1 MAMKRLQQLGSQLSS
16 SISPNPDETETMA
29 SASSKFALNEN
40 GIPPFESL
48 PLGKDD
54 PRFSA
59 WGLYGD
65 KDELGTLN
73 RLTDERVAAAAR
85 EEIKTG
91 VRISLNW
98 PLTAQS
104 TPFFNRRAFHHDIY
118 RKHPRFVNDD
128 EWTFNS
134 QSSSQWDGLRH
145 FGYQKEEKF
154 YNGVSMDEVHAVG
167 EDGRRSTFFFL
178 LCRNLIGY
186 LRIRGLREKAGVDD
200 DDDDD
205 DDDDERYVKA
215 DNRPKKAWQ
224 KHGIVG
230 RGILVD
236 YHTWRLE
243 QNIPY
248 DPFARDSIPIAD
260 LQACLKAQ
268 GTEVKFGDILI
279 TRTGFTA
286 THASLPPST
295 LTSHLAATPQTFSGV
310 AQSEDA
316 LRWIWSNFAA
326 VAGDQ
331 PSFECW
337 PHRDPQHWMHEVLL
351 AGWGMPIG
359 ELFDLE
365 ALAAQCKREK
375 RWSFF
380 VVSEPCNVPGG
391 VAR

>member
-1 MAMKRLQQLGSQLSS
+1 MT
-16 SISPNPDETETMA
+16 P
-29 SASSKFALNEN
+29 ASSDYPLNEN
-40 GIPPFESL
+40 GIPPFDAL
-48 PLGKDD
+48 PLGKGN

-85 EEIKTG
+85 NEIKTG
-91 VRISLNW
+91 ARVSLNW
-98 PLTAQS
+98 SLTAQPA
-104 TPFFNRRAFHHDIY
+104 PFFARRAFHHDLF

-128 EWTFNS
+128 VWTFNS

-145 FGYQKEEKF
+145 FGYQKEERF
-154 YNGVSMDEVHAVG
+154 YNGVSMDEVHAVDG
-167 EDGRRSTFFFL
+167 EGRRSTVNGIQGRSRPSR
-178 LCRNLIGY
+178 CSSCPRSAIHNP
-186 LRIRGLREKAGVDD
+186 EKARVGF
-200 DDDDD
+200 
-205 DDDDERYVKA
+205 A
-215 DNRPKKAWQ
+215 TWQ

-236 YHTWRLE
+236 YHSWRLG

-248 DPFARDSIPIAD
+248 DPFARDSIPVSD
-260 LQACLKAQ
+260 LKACLEAQ
-268 GTEVKFGDILI
+268 GTEVKFGDILL
-279 TRTGFTA
+279 TRTVPGDLETCR
-286 THASLPPST
+286 
-295 LTSHLAATPQTFSGV
+295 AATPQTFSGV
-310 AQSEDA
+310 AQSEET
-316 LRWIWSNFAA
+316 LRWVWDNFSA

-337 PHRDPQHWMHEVLL
+337 PHRDPKHWMHEVLL

-365 ALAAQCKREK
+365 ALAERCRQEK

>member
-1 MAMKRLQQLGSQLSS
+1 MAMKRLQQLGNQLTQTSS
-16 SISPNPDETETMA
+16 KPDEETMA
-29 SASSKFALNEN
+29 PADSKFALDEN

-91 VRISLNW
+91 ARVSLNW

-104 TPFFNRRAFHHDIY
+104 APFFNRRAFHHDLY

-154 YNGVSMDEVHAVG
+154 YNGVSMDEVHAVD
-167 EDGRRSTFFFL
+167 EEGRRSTVNGIQA
-178 LCRNLIGY
+178 R
-186 LRIRGLREKAGVDD
+186 
-200 DDDDD
+200 
-205 DDDDERYVKA
+205 
-215 DNRPKKAWQ
+215 KAWQ

-243 QNIPY
+243 QNMPY
-248 DPFARDSIPIAD
+248 DPFARDSIPVAD

-268 GTEVKFGDILI
+268 GTEIKFGDILI

-295 LTSHLAATPQTFSGV
+295 LSNHLAASPQTFSGV
-310 AQSEDA
+310 AQSEET
-316 LRWIWSNFAA
+316 LRWVWSNFSA

-337 PHRDPQHWMHEVLL
+337 PHRDPKHWMHEVLL

-391 VAR
+391 VASPPNILAIF